1 MGAFDIPSGG
11 NDRVRVTGVEVL
23 SDDWYVLR
31 KVTFAFRHRDGRS
44 SVQSREAYDRGNGAG
59 LLLYDPERGTVIL
72 TRQFRLPAYVNGHPD
87 GELIEVPAGL
97 LDERD
102 AESAIR
108 HEAEEEVGIRVGA
121 MRRVFDVFMSPGSV
135 TERLVLFAAPYSA
148 DARVERGRRPGG
160 RGRGHRRHRVP
171 PRGRDRDGRFGR
183 DRQREDDHAPPV
195 GSAER
200 AWLRA
205 RLRATGGWC
214 WASA

>member
-1 MGAFDIPSGG
+1 MGAFDIPSAG

-44 SVQSREAYDRGNGAG
+44 SIQSREAYDRGNGAG

-108 HEAEEEVGIRVGA
+108 HEAEEEVGIRVGE

-148 DARVERGRRPGG
+148 DSRVDAGG
-160 RGRGHRRHRVP
+160 GLVDEG
-171 PRGRDRDGRFGR
+171 
-183 DRQREDDHAPPV
+183 EDIDVIECPISDAIAMV
-195 GSAER
+195 DSGQIVDAKTIMLLQ
-200 AWLRA
+200 WA
-205 RLRATGGWC
+205 RLSGLG
-214 WASA
+214 